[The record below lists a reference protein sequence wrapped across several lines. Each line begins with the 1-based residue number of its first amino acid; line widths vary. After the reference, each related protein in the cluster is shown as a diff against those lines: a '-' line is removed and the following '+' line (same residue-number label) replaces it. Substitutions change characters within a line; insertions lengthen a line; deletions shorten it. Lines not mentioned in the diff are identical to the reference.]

1 MTGTWEP
8 KSTIIDFKIYRDDNV
23 VTGDVLLKEFD
34 IHYQI
39 DAHGSRQEYI
49 K

>member
-1 MTGTWEP
+1 MLDI
-8 KSTIIDFKIYRDDNV
+8 KLYRDDNV

-39 DAHGSRQEYI
+39 DGLGSVQEFV
-49 K
+49 KL